1 MEGEEAD
8 VSDRISA
15 EVTVDQYNAD
25 DLLEPGRAQTIA
37 KESPVALLNA
47 LNRLA
52 GCITRETPLGPDES
66 WHDPQNWQTEAIA
79 LAHGFR
85 AYYERLQIGRAWM
98 AGFARGPDKSSRAD
112 QEGLR

>member
-37 KESPVALLNA
+37 KESPVALLDA

-52 GCITRETPLGPDES
+52 GSITSETPLGPDES
-66 WHDPQNWQTEAIA
+66 WHDPQNWQREAIA

-98 AGFARGPDKSSRAD
+98 AGFARGPDKSSRAA
-112 QEGLR
+112 QEGPR

>member
-1 MEGEEAD
+1 MTN

-25 DLLEPGRAQTIA
+25 DLLVPGRAQTIA
-37 KESPVALLNA
+37 KESPVALLAA

-52 GCITRETPLGPDES
+52 GCITFETPLGPDEI

-79 LAHGFR
+79 LAHGFQ
-85 AYYERLQIGRAWM
+85 AYYKHILIAKAWLD
-98 AGFARGPDKSSRAD
+98 GFAKGSDNSSRAD